1 MKELLN
7 NIRELTEIES
17 PSGREGAVA
26 KVIRKN
32 WQQYG
37 EVCEEGLGNLSITV
51 GKGEPLITFVAHID
65 EVGFVIRRIGED
77 RFISLNRLGGIPE
90 KVLVGQNVSGDVRG

>member
-7 NIRELTEIES
+7 NIRELTKIES

-37 EVCEEGLGNLSITV
+37 EVCEEGLGKLSITV
-51 GKGEPLITFVAHID
+51 GKGEPHL
-65 EVGFVIRRIGED
+65 
-77 RFISLNRLGGIPE
+77 
-90 KVLVGQNVSGDVRG
+90 

>member
-1 MKELLN
+1 MKQDKKELLN

-32 WQQYG
+32 
-37 EVCEEGLGNLSITV
+37 LAT
-51 GKGEPLITFVAHID
+51 
-65 EVGFVIRRIGED
+65 IRR
-77 RFISLNRLGGIPE
+77 SLR
-90 KVLVGQNVSGDVRG
+90 RGPR